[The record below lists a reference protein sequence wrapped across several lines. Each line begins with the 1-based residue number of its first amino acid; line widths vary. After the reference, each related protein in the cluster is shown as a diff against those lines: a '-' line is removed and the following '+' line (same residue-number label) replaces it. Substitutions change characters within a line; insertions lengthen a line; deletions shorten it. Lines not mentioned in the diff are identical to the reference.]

1 MQQLI
6 EILRREKCSL
16 VVKNHGI
23 VTTYSKPGVRDL
35 EHLLDHDPEML
46 DGATIA
52 DKVIGKAAAAMVVVG
67 GVKELYAEVMSKK
80 AIPFLEEAGIAYSYG
95 TLVDTIK
102 EEGDRCQLEKITA
115 PATTP
120 EETVA
125 LLRTHF
131 EEKKRERK
139 VKKKNQIVRY

>member
-1 MQQLI
+1 MQLLI

-35 EHLLDHDPEML
+35 EHLLDHEPEVL
-46 DGATIA
+46 QGAVIA
-52 DKVIGKAAAAMVVVG
+52 DKVIGKAAAAMAVVG
-67 GVKELYAEVMSKK
+67 GVKALYAEVMSKK
-80 AIPFLEEAGIAYSYG
+80 AIPFLDEAGIAYSYG

-120 EETVA
+120 EETVT
-125 LLRTHF
+125 LLRAHF
-131 EEKKRERK
+131 QEKKRERE
-139 VKKKNQIVRY
+139 VRS

>member
-67 GVKELYAEVMSKK
+67 GVKELYAEVLSKK
-80 AIPFLEEAGIAYSYG
+80 AIPFLEEAGIAYTYG

-131 EEKKRERK
+131 EEKKRERE
-139 VKKKNQIVRY
+139 VRG

>member
-46 DGATIA
+46 QGATIA

-67 GVKELYAEVMSKK
+67 GVKELYAEVISKK
-80 AIPFLEEAGIAYSYG
+80 AIPFLEEAGIAYTYG

-120 EETVA
+120 KETVA

-131 EEKKRERK
+131 EEKKRERE
-139 VKKKNQIVRY
+139 VRG

>member
-23 VTTYSKPGVRDL
+23 VTTYFKPGVRDL

-46 DGATIA
+46 HGATIA

-67 GVKELYAEVMSKK
+67 GVKELYAEK
-80 AIPFLEEAGIAYSYG
+80 AIPLLEEAGIAYTYG

-131 EEKKRERK
+131 EEKKRERE
-139 VKKKNQIVRY
+139 VRG

>member
-35 EHLLDHDPEML
+35 EYLLDHDPEML
-46 DGATIA
+46 HGATIA

-67 GVKELYAEVMSKK
+67 GVKELYAEVLSKK
-80 AIPFLEEAGIAYSYG
+80 AIPFLEEAGIAYTYG

-131 EEKKRERK
+131 EEKKRERE
-139 VKKKNQIVRY
+139 VRN

>member
-35 EHLLDHDPEML
+35 EYLLDHDPEML
-46 DGATIA
+46 HGATIA

-67 GVKELYAEVMSKK
+67 GVKELFAEVMSKR
-80 AIPFLEEAGIAYSYG
+80 AIPFLEEAGIAYTYG

-125 LLRTHF
+125 LLRAHF
-131 EEKKRERK
+131 EKKKRERE
-139 VKKKNQIVRY
+139 VRN

>member
-16 VVKNHGI
+16 VVKNHDI

-35 EHLLDHDPEML
+35 EYLLDHDPEML
-46 DGATIA
+46 HGATIA

-67 GVKELYAEVMSKK
+67 GVKELYAEVLSKK
-80 AIPFLEEAGIAYSYG
+80 AIPFLEEAGIAYTYG

-102 EEGDRCQLEKITA
+102 EEGGRCQLEKITA
-115 PATTP
+115 PASTP

-131 EEKKRERK
+131 EEKKRERE
-139 VKKKNQIVRY
+139 VRN

>member
-16 VVKNHGI
+16 VVKNHDI

-35 EHLLDHDPEML
+35 EYLLDHDPEML
-46 DGATIA
+46 HGATIA

-67 GVKELYAEVMSKK
+67 GVKELYAEVLSKK
-80 AIPFLEEAGIAYSYG
+80 AIPFLEEAGIAYTYG

-131 EEKKRERK
+131 EEKKRERE
-139 VKKKNQIVRY
+139 VRN

>member
-1 MQQLI
+1 MQHLI

-16 VVKNHGI
+16 VMKNHGI

-35 EHLLDHDPEML
+35 EYLLDHEPEVL
-46 DGATIA
+46 HGAVIA

-80 AIPFLEEAGIAYSYG
+80 AIPFLDEAGIAYSYG

-125 LLRTHF
+125 LLRAHF
-131 EEKKRERK
+131 EEKKRERE
-139 VKKKNQIVRY
+139 VRG

>member
-35 EHLLDHDPEML
+35 EHLLDHDPEAL
-46 DGATIA
+46 HGAVIA

-67 GVKELYAEVMSKK
+67 RVKALYAEVMSKK
-80 AIPFLEEAGIAYSYG
+80 AIPFLEEGGIAYTYG

-120 EETVA
+120 KETVA

-131 EEKKRERK
+131 EEKKRER
-139 VKKKNQIVRY
+139 NDRN

>member
-1 MQQLI
+1 MRQLI

-35 EHLLDHDPEML
+35 EYLLDHDPEML
-46 DGATIA
+46 HGATIA

-67 GVKELYAEVMSKK
+67 GVKDLYAEVMSKK
-80 AIPFLEEAGIAYSYG
+80 AIPFLDEAGIAYTYG
-95 TLVDTIK
+95 TLVDSIK

-131 EEKKRERK
+131 EEKKRERE
-139 VKKKNQIVRY
+139 VRN

>member
-35 EHLLDHDPEML
+35 EYLLDHDPEML
-46 DGATIA
+46 HGATIA

-67 GVKELYAEVMSKK
+67 GVKELYAEVMSKR
-80 AIPFLEEAGIAYSYG
+80 AIPFLDDAGIIYTYG

-102 EEGDRCQLEKITA
+102 EDGDRCKLEKITT

-125 LLRTHF
+125 LLRAHF
-131 EEKKRERK
+131 EEKKRERE
-139 VKKKNQIVRY
+139 VRN

>member
-23 VTTYSKPGVRDL
+23 VTTYSKPGVHDL
-35 EHLLDHDPEML
+35 EHLLDHAPEML
-46 DGATIA
+46 HGATIA

-67 GVKELYAEVMSKK
+67 GVKELYAEVLSKK
-80 AIPFLEEAGIAYSYG
+80 AIPFLEEAGIAYTYG

-131 EEKKRERK
+131 EEKKRERE
-139 VKKKNQIVRY
+139 VRN

>member
-35 EHLLDHDPEML
+35 EYLLDHEPEVL
-46 DGATIA
+46 HGAVIA

-67 GVKELYAEVMSKK
+67 GVKALYAEVMSKK
-80 AIPFLEEAGIAYSYG
+80 AIPFLDEAGIAYSYG

-131 EEKKRERK
+131 EEKKRERE
-139 VKKKNQIVRY
+139 VRN

>member
-67 GVKELYAEVMSKK
+67 GVKELYAEVISKK
-80 AIPFLEEAGIAYSYG
+80 AIPFLEEAGIAYTYG

-125 LLRTHF
+125 LLRAHF
-131 EEKKRERK
+131 EAKKRERE
-139 VKKKNQIVRY
+139 VRN

>member
-23 VTTYSKPGVRDL
+23 VTTCSKPGVRDL
-35 EHLLDHDPEML
+35 EYLLDHEPEVL
-46 DGATIA
+46 HGAVIA

-67 GVKELYAEVMSKK
+67 GVKELYAEVMSKR
-80 AIPFLEEAGIAYSYG
+80 AIPFLDDAGIIYTYG

-131 EEKKRERK
+131 EEKKRERE
-139 VKKKNQIVRY
+139 VRN

>member
-16 VVKNHGI
+16 VVKNHDI

-35 EHLLDHDPEML
+35 EYLLNHDPEML
-46 DGATIA
+46 HGATIA

-80 AIPFLEEAGIAYSYG
+80 AIPFLEEAGIAYTYG

-102 EEGDRCQLEKITA
+102 EEGGRCQLEKITA
-115 PATTP
+115 PASTP

-131 EEKKRERK
+131 EEKKRERE
-139 VKKKNQIVRY
+139 VRN

>member
-46 DGATIA
+46 QGATIA

-67 GVKELYAEVMSKK
+67 GVKELYAEVISKK
-80 AIPFLEEAGIAYSYG
+80 AIPFLEEAGIAYTYG

-120 EETVA
+120 EETVD

-131 EEKKRERK
+131 EEKKRERE
-139 VKKKNQIVRY
+139 VRG

>member
-35 EHLLDHDPEML
+35 EYLLDHDPEML
-46 DGATIA
+46 HGATIA

-80 AIPFLEEAGIAYSYG
+80 AIPFLDDAGIIYTYG

-131 EEKKRERK
+131 EKKKRERE
-139 VKKKNQIVRY
+139 VRN

>member
-35 EHLLDHDPEML
+35 EYLLDHDPEML
-46 DGATIA
+46 HGATIA

-67 GVKELYAEVMSKK
+67 GVKELFAEVMSKR
-80 AIPFLEEAGIAYSYG
+80 AIPFLEEAGIAYTYG

-131 EEKKRERK
+131 EEKKRERE
-139 VKKKNQIVRY
+139 VRN

>member
-16 VVKNHGI
+16 VVKNHDI

-35 EHLLDHDPEML
+35 EYLLDHDPEML
-46 DGATIA
+46 HGATIA

-67 GVKELYAEVMSKK
+67 GVKELYAEVMSKR
-80 AIPFLEEAGIAYSYG
+80 AIPFLEEAGIAYTYG

-102 EEGDRCQLEKITA
+102 EEGGRCQLEKITA

-131 EEKKRERK
+131 EEKKRERE
-139 VKKKNQIVRY
+139 VRN

>member
-1 MQQLI
+1 MQLLI
-6 EILRREKCSL
+6 DILRREKCSL

-35 EHLLDHDPEML
+35 EYLLDHDPEML
-46 DGATIA
+46 HGATIA

-67 GVKELYAEVMSKK
+67 GVNELYAEVMSKK
-80 AIPFLEEAGIAYSYG
+80 AIPFLEEAGIAYTYG

-131 EEKKRERK
+131 EEKKMERE
-139 VKKKNQIVRY
+139 VRG

>member
-16 VVKNHGI
+16 VVKNHDI

-35 EHLLDHDPEML
+35 EYLLDHAPEVL
-46 DGATIA
+46 HGAVIA

-67 GVKELYAEVMSKK
+67 GVKELYAEVMSKR
-80 AIPFLEEAGIAYSYG
+80 AIPFLEEAGIAYTYG

-102 EEGDRCQLEKITA
+102 EEGGRCQLEKITA
-115 PATTP
+115 PASTP

-131 EEKKRERK
+131 EEKKRERE
-139 VKKKNQIVRY
+139 VRN

>member
-35 EHLLDHDPEML
+35 EYLLDHDPEML
-46 DGATIA
+46 HGATIA

-80 AIPFLEEAGIAYSYG
+80 AIPFLEEAGIAYTCG

-131 EEKKRERK
+131 EEKKRERE
-139 VKKKNQIVRY
+139 VRN

>member
-35 EHLLDHDPEML
+35 EYLLDHDPEML
-46 DGATIA
+46 HGATIA

-67 GVKELYAEVMSKK
+67 GVKELYAEVLSKK
-80 AIPFLEEAGIAYSYG
+80 AIPFLEEAGIAYTYG

-125 LLRTHF
+125 LLRAHF
-131 EEKKRERK
+131 QEKKRERE
-139 VKKKNQIVRY
+139 VRN

>member
-67 GVKELYAEVMSKK
+67 GVKVLYAEVMSKR

-131 EEKKRERK
+131 EEKKRERE
-139 VKKKNQIVRY
+139 VRG

>member
-35 EHLLDHDPEML
+35 EYLLDHDPEML
-46 DGATIA
+46 HGATIA

-80 AIPFLEEAGIAYSYG
+80 AIPFLEEAGIAYTYG

-115 PATTP
+115 PASTP

-125 LLRTHF
+125 LLRAHF
-131 EEKKRERK
+131 EEKERERE
-139 VKKKNQIVRY
+139 VRG

>member
-35 EHLLDHDPEML
+35 EHLLDHEPEVL
-46 DGATIA
+46 RGAVIA

-67 GVKELYAEVMSKK
+67 GVKALYAEVMSKK
-80 AIPFLEEAGIAYSYG
+80 AIPFLDEAGIAYTYG

-125 LLRTHF
+125 LLRAHF
-131 EEKKRERK
+131 EEKKRERE
-139 VKKKNQIVRY
+139 VRG

>member
-35 EHLLDHDPEML
+35 EYLLDHDPEML
-46 DGATIA
+46 HGAVIA

-80 AIPFLEEAGIAYSYG
+80 AIPFLEEAGIAYTYG

-131 EEKKRERK
+131 EEKKRERE
-139 VKKKNQIVRY
+139 VRN

>member
-67 GVKELYAEVMSKK
+67 GVKVLYAEVMSKR

-102 EEGDRCQLEKITA
+102 EEGDLCQLEKITA

-131 EEKKRERK
+131 EEKKRERE
-139 VKKKNQIVRY
+139 VRG

>member
-46 DGATIA
+46 QGATIA

-80 AIPFLEEAGIAYSYG
+80 AIPFLEEAGIAYTYG

-131 EEKKRERK
+131 EEKKRERD
-139 VKKKNQIVRY
+139 VRV

>member
-16 VVKNHGI
+16 VVKNHGF

-80 AIPFLEEAGIAYSYG
+80 AIPFLKEAGIAYTCG

-131 EEKKRERK
+131 EEKKRERE
-139 VKKKNQIVRY
+139 VRG

>member
-16 VVKNHGI
+16 VVKNHDI

-35 EHLLDHDPEML
+35 EYLLDHDPEML
-46 DGATIA
+46 HGATIA

-67 GVKELYAEVMSKK
+67 GVKELYAEVMSKR

-102 EEGDRCQLEKITA
+102 EEGDRCKLEKITA
-115 PATTP
+115 PASTP

-125 LLRTHF
+125 LLRAHF
-131 EEKKRERK
+131 EEKKRERE
-139 VKKKNQIVRY
+139 VRN

>member
-35 EHLLDHDPEML
+35 EHLLDHDPKVL
-46 DGATIA
+46 HGATIA

-80 AIPFLEEAGIAYSYG
+80 AIPFLEEAGIAYTYG
-95 TLVDTIK
+95 ILVDTIK
-102 EEGDRCQLEKITA
+102 EEGGRCQLEKITA

-125 LLRTHF
+125 LLRAHF
-131 EEKKRERK
+131 EEKKRERE
-139 VKKKNQIVRY
+139 VRG

>member
-16 VVKNHGI
+16 VVKNHDI

-35 EHLLDHDPEML
+35 EYLLDHDPEML
-46 DGATIA
+46 HGAVIA

-67 GVKELYAEVMSKK
+67 GVKELYAEVLSKK
-80 AIPFLEEAGIAYSYG
+80 ATPFLEEAGIAYTYG

-102 EEGDRCQLEKITA
+102 EEGGRCQLEKITA
-115 PATTP
+115 PASTP

-131 EEKKRERK
+131 EEKKRERE
-139 VKKKNQIVRY
+139 VRN

>member
-35 EHLLDHDPEML
+35 EYLLDHDPEML
-46 DGATIA
+46 HGATIA

-67 GVKELYAEVMSKK
+67 GVKELYAEVLSKK
-80 AIPFLEEAGIAYSYG
+80 AIPFLEEAGIAYTYG

-131 EEKKRERK
+131 EEKKRERE
-139 VKKKNQIVRY
+139 VRG

>member
-16 VVKNHGI
+16 VVKNHSI
-23 VTTYSKPGVRDL
+23 ITTYSKPGVRDL
-35 EHLLDHDPEML
+35 EHLLDHDPEVL
-46 DGATIA
+46 HGAVIA

-67 GVKELYAEVMSKK
+67 EVKELYAEVMSTK
-80 AIPFLEEAGIAYSYG
+80 AIPFLEEADIAYTYG

-102 EEGDRCQLEKITA
+102 EEGGRCQLEKITA

-139 VKKKNQIVRY
+139 VRG

>member
-35 EHLLDHDPEML
+35 EYLLDHDPEML
-46 DGATIA
+46 HGATIA

-80 AIPFLEEAGIAYSYG
+80 AIPFLDDAGIIYTYG

-131 EEKKRERK
+131 EEKKRERE
-139 VKKKNQIVRY
+139 VRG